1 MWRSPRN
8 KSPRGK
14 LSRKYAKVRHRP
26 LHDEELTEKHW
37 MYRLAKMHWFGD
49 FGADQAEPPSGE
61 QARQRQNILAAAN
74 Q

>member
-1 MWRSPRN
+1 
-8 KSPRGK
+8 
-14 LSRKYAKVRHRP
+14 
-26 LHDEELTEKHW
+26 

-61 QARQRQNILAAAN
+61 QARQRQNTLAAAN